1 MAEQDAVVAAE
12 QAATDPVE
20 NSENPKGKL
29 NGLLM
34 ILVPAMLLSGGLG
47 GWLSY
52 SQYPVIAEVTYN
64 MFGGEK
70 EEATEPIEFGE
81 FMELSNIVVNPY
93 DSDGRRLLM
102 VSLGLETSE
111 GSILESVTARE
122 MVVRDTIIKILGN
135 RTVDQLASI
144 EERSALKSE
153 IRQAV
158 NGIVSEDGEINRLY
172 FTQYVLQ

>member
-20 NSENPKGKL
+20 NTEQSKGKL
-29 NGLLM
+29 NGLLL
-34 ILVPAMLLSGGLG
+34 ILIPAMLISGGLG

-52 SQYPVIAEVTYN
+52 SQYPMIAELAFNT
-64 MFGGEK
+64 FGGP
-70 EEATEPIEFGE
+70 EEESNEPIEFGE

-111 GSILESVTARE
+111 SSILESVTERE

-135 RTVDQLASI
+135 RTVDELASI
-144 EERSALKSE
+144 EERTTLKTE
-153 IRQAV
+153 IRNAV

>member
-12 QAATDPVE
+12 QAAPDPVE
-20 NSENPKGKL
+20 TTEKPKGKL
-29 NGLLM
+29 NGLLL
-34 ILVPAMLLSGGLG
+34 ILIPAMLISGGLG

-52 SQYPVIAEVTYN
+52 TQYPMIAEMLYS
-64 MFGGEK
+64 GPE
-70 EEATEPIEFGE
+70 EEAAEPLEFGE

-93 DSDGRRLLM
+93 DSNGRRLLM

-111 GSILESVTARE
+111 GSILESVTERE

-144 EERSALKSE
+144 EERTSLKTE
-153 IRQAV
+153 IRDAV